1 MRSVSPHAPDS
12 TKQRGV
18 RERRKQ
24 ERQERIIAAAREVF
38 AEKGFESA
46 TLKQIAGNAGL
57 GIATLFNYVTD
68 KRDLIYLI
76 FNEEMEQLVERAL
89 ATPKRWQTFEAKIL
103 SITEPH
109 YRLFAQDPV
118 LSRILL
124 SEVMLQTPGFHLGR
138 FRSLRQRL
146 IDGIEKLAVE
156 AQETAEIDTEVS
168 ADMIARHIFFSF
180 SIAILWWVASPQPHW
195 RDGQTEFQ
203 RILTL
208 QMNGLRPKQSARP
221 AAKSIKRDKAERA
234 TPVTSGVARPQSI
247 VK

>member
-1 MRSVSPHAPDS
+1 MRSVSPHAPV
-12 TKQRGV
+12 TIERTGV
-18 RERRKQ
+18 RQKLKQ
-24 ERQERIIAAAREVF
+24 ERQERIIAAARELF

-76 FNEEMEQLVERAL
+76 FNEEVEQLVEKAL
-89 ATPKRWQTFEAKIL
+89 ATPRNWQTFEAKIL
-103 SITEPH
+103 CITEPH

-138 FRSLRQRL
+138 FRRLRQRL
-146 IDGIEKLAVE
+146 IDGIEKLVAE
-156 AQETAEIDTEVS
+156 AQESGEIDKKES

-195 RDGQTEFQ
+195 RDGQVEFQ
-203 RILTL
+203 RILNL
-208 QMNGLRPKQSARP
+208 QMNGLRPKHVEASEGLSARKSRTRRP
-221 AAKSIKRDKAERA
+221 APALPA
-234 TPVTSGVARPQSI
+234 VAS
-247 VK
+247 

>member
-12 TKQRGV
+12 IKQRGV
-18 RERRKQ
+18 RERLKK

-76 FNEEMEQLVERAL
+76 FNEEMEQLVEKAL
-89 ATPKRWQTFEAKIL
+89 ATPRSWQTFEAKIL

-156 AQETAEIDTEVS
+156 AQETGEIDTEES

-203 RILTL
+203 RILKL
-208 QMNGLRPKQSARP
+208 QMNGLRPKPSSSAPTKPSKRGTVKSSTPLANRPARP
-221 AAKSIKRDKAERA
+221 FVAAK
-234 TPVTSGVARPQSI
+234 
-247 VK
+247 

>member
-12 TKQRGV
+12 TRRRGV
-18 RERRKQ
+18 RERLKQ

-76 FNEEMEQLVERAL
+76 FNEEMEQLVEKAL
-89 ATPKRWQTFEAKIL
+89 ATPRSWQTFEAKIL

-146 IDGIEKLAVE
+146 IDGIEKLAIE
-156 AQETAEIDTEVS
+156 AQERAEIDTEES

-203 RILTL
+203 RILSL
-208 QMNGLRPKQSARP
+208 QMNGLRPKHSPPSAVKSTRRGAVKGVPAYKNGIARP
-221 AAKSIKRDKAERA
+221 GVVIK
-234 TPVTSGVARPQSI
+234 
-247 VK
+247 

>member
-12 TKQRGV
+12 TKRRGV
-18 RERRKQ
+18 RERLKQ

-76 FNEEMEQLVERAL
+76 FNEEMEQLVEKAL
-89 ATPKRWQTFEAKIL
+89 ATPKSWQSFEGKIL

-156 AQETAEIDTEVS
+156 AQETGEIDMEES

-203 RILTL
+203 RILNL
-208 QMNGLRPKQSARP
+208 QMNGLRPKHNASSAARTATGGTTQRAKAFAVGGGRP
-221 AAKSIKRDKAERA
+221 HV
-234 TPVTSGVARPQSI
+234 VT
-247 VK
+247 K